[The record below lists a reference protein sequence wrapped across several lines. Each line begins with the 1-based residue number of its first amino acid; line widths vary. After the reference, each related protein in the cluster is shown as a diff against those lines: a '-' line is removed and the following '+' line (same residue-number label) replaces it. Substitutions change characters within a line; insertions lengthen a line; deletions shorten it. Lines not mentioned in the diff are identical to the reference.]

1 VPPRGGLLL
10 ALLLSSAC
18 AREPGDELRIALGTA
33 PLSLDPH
40 LSNESA
46 SFAVNSNLYETL
58 VATDAG
64 LALRPGLAI
73 SWTNPD
79 DLTLRLELVAGALF
93 HDGSPV
99 TAGDVVASLRRARDD
114 PRSGWRSGLEPIA
127 SLEVVSAT
135 DVVIRT
141 SRPFPNLLRYL
152 SAIAIVPAAR
162 TLPDSPPLATE
173 PVGSGPYRLV
183 SRDADSGSLVFERF
197 DRYRGVAP
205 VVGRVAFRAI
215 PGDEERVQALTSGRV
230 DMIADVPPSAIAQLG
245 KAPGVRVLRA
255 VGLRETFV
263 AFDLRRERTPYA
275 SPPRNPFLDLRVR
288 QAFQR
293 AIDSRVLVRDVLLGF
308 GQPATQLAAA
318 GVFGF
323 DPDIKAPAIDVV
335 SARRLLVEAG
345 YPEGFS
351 VTLDAPLGAY
361 PGDVA
366 SAYKVAAALAQ
377 INVRVSVNTLP
388 KAELWAKLDRG
399 DSSFYMLSWN
409 SLTADMQE
417 IFLFLLRTPDAARG
431 WGADN
436 EGGYSNPEVD
446 RVFLEA
452 GEIMAPTLR
461 LAKLKEGVRLAM
473 ADVPWVPLYVQDQV
487 FGLREPFDWV
497 PRSDRRI
504 RVAEVS
510 HR

>member
-1 VPPRGGLLL
+1 MVRPLALVLLL
-10 ALLLSSAC
+10 LCSEAC
-18 AREPGDELRIALGTA
+18 ARDPGDHLRVALGSA

-64 LALRPGLAI
+64 LALRPALAV

-79 DLTLRLELVAGALF
+79 DLTLRVELVQGARF
-93 HDGSPV
+93 HDGTVLTS
-99 TAGDVVASLRRARDD
+99 ADVVASLKRARDD

-127 SLEVVSAT
+127 AVEAVSPSEI
-135 DVVIRT
+135 VIRT
-141 SRPFPNLLRYL
+141 HRPFPNLLRYL
-152 SAIAIVPAAR
+152 SAIAIVPAVR
-162 TLPDSPPLATE
+162 MGPTGPPLATE

-183 SRDADSGSLVFERF
+183 SRDAESGSLEFERF
-197 DRYRGVAP
+197 AGYHGPAP
-205 VVGRVAFRAI
+205 AVPRVTFRVI
-215 PGDEERVQALTSGRV
+215 PGEEERVQALTSGRV
-230 DMIADVPPSAIAQLG
+230 DLIADVPPAAIGQLE

-255 VGLRETFV
+255 VGLRETFL
-263 AFDLRRERTPYA
+263 AFDLHRERTPYA
-275 SPPRNPFLDLRVR
+275 SPERNPFLDRRVR
-288 QAFQR
+288 EAFR
-293 AIDSRVLVRDVLLGF
+293 HAIDSRVLVRDVLLGY
-308 GQPATQLAAA
+308 GQPATQLASP

-323 DPDIKAPAIDVV
+323 DPELEAPAIDVV
-335 SARRLLVEAG
+335 GARRALAEAG
-345 YPEGFS
+345 YPDGFS
-351 VTLDAPLGAY
+351 VTLDAPQGAY

-366 SAYKVAAALAQ
+366 AAYKVAAALAQ

-388 KAELWAKLDRG
+388 KAELFAKLDRG
-399 DSSFYMLSWN
+399 DTSFYMLSWN

-417 IFLFLLRTPDAARG
+417 IFLFLLRTPDAAAG
-431 WGADN
+431 WGVDN

-452 GEIMAPTLR
+452 GETMSPALR
-461 LAKLKEGVRLAM
+461 LAKLKQGVRLAM

-487 FGLREPFDWV
+487 FGLREPFDWI

-510 HR
+510 RR